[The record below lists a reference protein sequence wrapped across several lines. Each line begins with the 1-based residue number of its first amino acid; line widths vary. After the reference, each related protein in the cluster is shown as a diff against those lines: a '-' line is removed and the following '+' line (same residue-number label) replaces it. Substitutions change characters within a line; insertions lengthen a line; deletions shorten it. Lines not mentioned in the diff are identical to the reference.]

1 MNPSTMNVRRGPAG
15 CMGTVA
21 FCMVV
26 KAGVRSSTLARASW
40 GSGMGMAEKT
50 LMAIGTTKPMTDDD
64 NGNDNGRVADKPDG
78 RR

>member
-1 MNPSTMNVRRGPAG
+1 MHDDGR
-15 CMGTVA
+15 
-21 FCMVV
+21 
-26 KAGVRSSTLARASW
+26 
-40 GSGMGMAEKT
+40 MGMAEKT